1 MEDLYLA
8 KIDEV
13 RLAIESA
20 STVQEVKTAID
31 ACEAVKVYAQRTKMN
46 SEVRMLLAENIVRAE
61 RKLGQMLA
69 AAKAVGQIGTYHGN
83 RHQEKKEV
91 VSGDFLQFKIKDAGI
106 SKDLSSRAQRIAAIP
121 AADFDKIVGE
131 LKAEG
136 KLTAK
141 RIIQPKS
148 VRERN
153 SSGNPVARRR
163 TSETEVTS
171 DMLSMSAQQKLETAI
186 AQHKKRLEVSF
197 HAEVNARVKEFMEQT
212 LGPQLSK
219 EQAEARRVMDS
230 RKGVMD
236 RKTYRKILACLH
248 PDWVTDPAQKV
259 RYEEAFRLFSA
270 LEKRVLDEKNSPTK
284 FTDIPSTAKE
294 WDELR
299 RKATEARKAK
309 RSSRT
314 KADNLSSRG

>member
-61 RKLGQMLA
+61 RKLGQMLV
-69 AAKAVGQIGTYHGN
+69 AAKASGQINKTRSLKTGPVVASDDHG
-83 RHQEKKEV
+83 
-91 VSGDFLQFKIKDAGI
+91 GFTIKDAGI

-171 DMLSMSAQQKLETAI
+171 DMLSMSAQQKIETAI

-248 PDWVTDPAQKV
+248 PDWVTDPVQKV

-270 LEKRVLDEKNSPTK
+270 LEKRVLDEKNSPTR
-284 FTDIPSTAKE
+284 FTDIPSTTKE

-299 RKATEARKAK
+299 RKVAEARKAK